1 MEPMFVGV
9 DVSRDRLDVHV
20 LPSGEAFAV
29 ARDGEGLEQL
39 VARLAGLSPQTI
51 AVEATGGF
59 ETTTAAALA
68 AAGLPVVIVNPAQVR
83 HYARAL
89 GRLAKTDRID
99 AEIIARFAAAVRPE
113 VRPLPDAEMRL
124 LAEMV
129 VRRRQIVT
137 MIAAEKNRGRHVVI
151 PRLARSIAR
160 LVLVLEQE
168 LTALDQDIDDTIRRS
183 PAWRDRDDLL
193 RSVPGIGPVIAR
205 TLIAEMPE
213 LGTLDRRA
221 VASLAGLAPFTRQSG
236 HWRGRSMIAAG
247 RAPVRTALFM
257 AALVA
262 VRFNPTI
269 RAFHQRLI
277 AAGKP
282 KMVAIIAAARKLLT
296 ILNAILRDRTPWKT
310 A

>member
-39 VARLAGLSPQTI
+39 AARLAGLSPQTI

-296 ILNAILRDRTPWKT
+296 ILNAILRDRTPWQS

>member
-221 VASLAGLAPFTRQSG
+221 VASLAGLAPFTRQSS

-257 AALVA
+257 VALVA

-296 ILNAILRDRTPWKT
+296 ILNAILRDRTPWQT

>member
-296 ILNAILRDRTPWKT
+296 ILNAILRDRTPWQT

>member
-51 AVEATGGF
+51 AGEATGGF

-68 AAGLPVVIVNPAQVR
+68 AAGLPVAIVNPAQVR